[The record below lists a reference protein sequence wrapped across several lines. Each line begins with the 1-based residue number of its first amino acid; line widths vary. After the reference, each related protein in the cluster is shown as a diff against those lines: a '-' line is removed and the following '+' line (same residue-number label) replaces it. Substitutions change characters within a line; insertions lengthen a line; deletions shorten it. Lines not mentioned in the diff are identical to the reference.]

1 MAETFPAPLPTR
13 VTQLFG
19 IRYPI
24 IQAGMVWTAGYK
36 LAVAVS
42 EAGGFGQIGAGSMKP
57 DMLREHIRKAKE

>member
-1 MAETFPAPLPTR
+1 MDDQGPGWPAPLRTR
-13 VTQLFG
+13 ITELFG

-42 EAGGFGQIGAGSMKP
+42 DAVGLGMIGAGSMKS
-57 DMLREHIRKAKE
+57 DLLR